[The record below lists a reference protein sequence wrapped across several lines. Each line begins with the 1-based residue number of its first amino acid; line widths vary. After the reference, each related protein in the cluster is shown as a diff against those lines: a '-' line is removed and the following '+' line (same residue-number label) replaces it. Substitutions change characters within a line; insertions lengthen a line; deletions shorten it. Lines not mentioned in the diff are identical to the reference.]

1 MRART
6 YFAHLSMSYL
16 TFISSRISLP
26 TSSISLYLLH
36 QYYFTFTVLITE
48 FSIEFS
54 SFWKQI
60 PVISWAVD
68 LLLQPKPSQK
78 EQNNQYFYNACIFS
92 GSVSAIAKNRTV
104 TNVVYC
110 LWLNRSIIIRLNS
123 SFHIQS
129 EKKRYTIGRIDHC

>member
-6 YFAHLSMSYL
+6 YSAHLSMSYL
-16 TFISSRISLP
+16 TFISSRISLL
-26 TSSISLYLLH
+26 TSSIFLYLLH
-36 QYYFTFTVLITE
+36 QYYFTFTVIITE

-92 GSVSAIAKNRTV
+92 GSVSAVAKNRTV

-129 EKKRYTIGRIDHC
+129 EKKKGIQSVE